1 MEYEVSKNN
10 CPKAVFDEISKLN
23 EIDVNDIG
31 IEENITNKT
40 ADWLAE
46 YTNDYNNNGF
56 FVKYEFSRD

>member
-1 MEYEVSKNN
+1 MQKEYLAFLLLSV
-10 CPKAVFDEISKLN
+10 CM
-23 EIDVNDIG
+23 
-31 IEENITNKT
+31 TNKT